1 MTPFYCIILCD
12 RKNLSLH
19 FCTLCIDMFAFKM
32 TTEIICLQDEVPI
45 VLITTLDL
53 ETFIKGH
60 HVYKDIWT
68 PKQGEQLDV
77 LMETDNWMNKF
88 AVCVKINEKIVEH
101 LKTGTSGRFAKP
113 IFYFLCSDAYS
124 SAWAKVTGKRCNLG
138 DGEGMQVPCKLS
150 LSGQPKFVSLLR
162 KELMKM
168 KEI

>member
-1 MTPFYCIILCD
+1 
-12 RKNLSLH
+12 
-19 FCTLCIDMFAFKM
+19 M
-32 TTEIICLQDEVPI
+32 TTEIICLQDKVPI

-53 ETFIKGH
+53 ETFVKRH

-77 LMETDNWMNKF
+77 LIEPDNRMYKF
-88 AVCVKINEKIVEH
+88 AVYVKINEKIVGNLE
-101 LKTGTSGRFAKP
+101 KGTSRMFAKT
-113 IFYFLCSDAYS
+113 IFYFLRSDAYS

-138 DGEGMQVPCKLS
+138 DGEGLQVPCKLS

>member
-1 MTPFYCIILCD
+1 MTPFYSIILCD

-19 FCTLCIDMFAFKM
+19 FPALCIGIFAFKM

-77 LMETDNWMNKF
+77 LMEHDNQMERF
-88 AVCVKINEKIVEH
+88 AVCVKINEKIVGN
-101 LKTGTSGRFAKP
+101 LKKGIS
-113 IFYFLCSDAYS
+113 
-124 SAWAKVTGKRCNLG
+124 
-138 DGEGMQVPCKLS
+138 
-150 LSGQPKFVSLLR
+150 
-162 KELMKM
+162 
-168 KEI
+168 

>member
-1 MTPFYCIILCD
+1 MCD
-12 RKNLSLH
+12 RRNPSARLH
-19 FCTLCIDMFAFKM
+19 VLCIGIFAFKM
-32 TTEIICLQDEVPI
+32 STEIICLQDELPI

-53 ETFIKGH
+53 ETFIKGK

-77 LMETDNWMNKF
+77 LMEPNNRMDKF
-88 AVCVKINEKIVEH
+88 SVCVKINEKIVGH
-101 LKTGTSGRFAKP
+101 LKKGTSGRFAKAV
-113 IFYFLCSDAYS
+113 FYLLLSNAYL
-124 SAWAKVTGKRCNLG
+124 SAYAKVTGKRCNLG

-150 LSGQPKFVSLLR
+150 LSGLPKFVSLLC

>member
-1 MTPFYCIILCD
+1 MQNP
-12 RKNLSLH
+12 SLH
-19 FCTLCIDMFAFKM
+19 VCTLCIGVFAFKM
-32 TTEIICLQDEVPI
+32 TAEIICLQDELPI

-68 PKQGEQLDV
+68 PEQGEQLDV
-77 LMETDNWMNKF
+77 LVEPNTRMDKF
-88 AVCVKINEKIVEH
+88 AVCVKINEKIVGP
-101 LKTGTSGRFAKP
+101 LKKGTSGRFAKT
-113 IFYFLCSDAYS
+113 ILYFRRSDAYS
-124 SAWAKVTGKRCNLG
+124 SAWAKVSGIRCNLD